1 MKMLALAAAVAF
13 AAAAQAQQAPP
24 VRLVR
29 VPESGIQPQA
39 ATDAKGTLH
48 LLYFKGDPKA
58 GDLFYTTRAADAVE
72 FSAPLHVNSQ
82 PGSAIAIGNDRGG
95 QLALGRDG
103 RIHVAW
109 NGSPTAAPKAPKN
122 PAMAADAPANG
133 TPMLY
138 ARLADSR
145 AAFEPQRNLM
155 TRSVALDGGGSVAAD
170 ASGNVVVVWHGL
182 PLADAA
188 GASGETFRRVLLARS
203 TDDGAT
209 FASEVPISA
218 DGLGACGCCGLKVFA
233 AADGSINI
241 LFRAATASVNR
252 DTVLLRST
260 DRGTTFTAT
269 TVDTWP
275 LNSCPMTT
283 AAMANGPGGAL
294 LLAYQ
299 TREQIFL
306 TRRPGDA
313 DRLAPAASPPGNA
326 AGRKYPAVA
335 VSPSGQILFAWT
347 EGMSWDR
354 GGTVH
359 WQVFDPDLKPIAGAS
374 GSRGGVPAWS
384 LVAAAA
390 GPDGTFFVI
399 Y

>member
-1 MKMLALAAAVAF
+1 MKILALAAVVAF
-13 AAAAQAQQAPP
+13 AAAAHAQPAPQ

-39 ATDAKGTLH
+39 ATDARGTLH

-58 GDLFYTTRAADAVE
+58 GDLFYTTRAADAAD
-72 FSAPLHVNSQ
+72 FSPPLRVNSQ

-95 QLALGRDG
+95 QFALGRDG
-103 RIHVAW
+103 RVHVAW
-109 NGSPTAAPKAPKN
+109 NGSATATPKAPKN

-133 TPMLY
+133 VPMLY
-138 ARLADSR
+138 SRLADSR

-155 TRSVALDGGGSVAAD
+155 TRSVALDGGGSVTAD
-170 ASGNVVVVWHGL
+170 ASGVVVVVWHGL
-182 PLADAA
+182 PLADAQ

-209 FASEVPISA
+209 FAPEVPISA
-218 DGLGACGCCGLKVFA
+218 DGVGACGCCGLKAFA
-233 AADGSINI
+233 ATDGSIDI
-241 LFRAATASVNR
+241 LFRAATRSVNR

-260 DRGTTFTAT
+260 DRGVTFAST
-269 TVDTWP
+269 TVDPWP

-283 AAMANGPGGAL
+283 AAMANGPGGL

-299 TREQIFL
+299 TQDQVFL
-306 TRRPGDA
+306 SRRPGDS
-313 DRLAPAASPPGNA
+313 DRLAPAVSPPGDA

-335 VSPSGQILFAWT
+335 ANASGHILLVWT
-347 EGMSWDR
+347 QGVSWDR
-354 GGTVH
+354 GGSVC
-359 WQVFDPDLKPIAGAS
+359 WQVLGPDLKPISGAS

-390 GPDGTFFVI
+390 GPDGTFLVI